1 MFGSTLVAEIA
12 VIGIPITM
20 DTMASANWRARPL
33 CSAGLRPV
41 GLLGLPHQ
49 LCGSSLRKI
58 LDPLSE
64 VGGDRFGVVGPE
76 FHPRCESGLG
86 IALQFF
92 ARLAR
97 NGPVLGWH
105 RERGRRIHL
114 VGLKIL
120 GWEIPG
126 WRLLRIVLRLVLLR
140 IVLGRV
146 VLRRVVL
153 RRIVLGWIVL
163 RRRSLPRTGLR
174 DRPLGRWLG
183 HVDRIVRL
191 GFTSLI
197 R

>member
-33 CSAGLRPV
+33 CSAACARLASWACRI
-41 GLLGLPHQ
+41 
-49 LCGSSLRKI
+49 SSAVRASARSSTRSARLAAT
-58 LDPLSE
+58 DSAYS
-64 VGGDRFGVVGPE
+64 GPE
-76 FHPRCESGLG
+76 FHPRCESCLG

-97 NGPVLGWH
+97 NGPVVRWH
-105 RERGRRIHL
+105 RVRGRRIHL

-191 GFTSLI
+191 GFRSLI